1 MTPLGRATEALIQ
14 RWRRWRLRLLFGVD
28 LPTDCRIGRHVTLSG
43 RISIGRKVSLDD
55 DVRLMGS
62 ISIGSNSTIHRQ
74 TELTGNI
81 VIGDDCVVGP
91 FSVLSTAGGASIEI
105 GDDCYINSYNVI
117 GANAGVHIGGHCIF
131 AAFVHITDASH
142 GIDDLE
148 TATKHAP
155 ALASPVR
162 IGENVW
168 LGSGAMIT
176 MGSTIGDHAVV
187 GAKSL
192 VRSALPERSISF
204 GIPAQI
210 HRLRE

>member
-1 MTPLGRATEALIQ
+1 MSVG
-14 RWRRWRLRLLFGVD
+14 
-28 LPTDCRIGRHVTLSG
+28 H
-43 RISIGRKVSLDD
+43 KVSLDD
-55 DVRLMGS
+55 DIRLTGN

-74 TELTGNI
+74 AELTGNI

-91 FSVLSTAGGASIEI
+91 FSILSTAGKASIEI

-117 GANAGVHIGGHCIF
+117 GANAGIHIRSHCIF

-142 GIDDLE
+142 GIEHLE

-155 ALASPVR
+155 TSASPIR

-168 LGSGAMIT
+168 LGSGAMVT
-176 MGSTIGDHAVV
+176 MGSTIGDHSVV

-204 GIPAQI
+204 GVPAQV